1 MPERDFVCIS
11 SVRWDSMR
19 QRMQALMA
27 ELSRCRRVLYVE
39 PPALLELTL
48 FHAPMRAHLA
58 NAMRGIRSTGGLRI
72 FTPVLPSLT
81 QREPFR
87 TLFQRMMRWQI
98 ERAMRMLGLR
108 RHVVWTYFYPGLS
121 LQALPRGD
129 IAYDC
134 VDDPALHRMFA
145 GRRTRTSKALGEEVL
160 LARRARSVFA
170 TARRLANRLSVVN
183 PNVHLLPNAAEPGA
197 FSCSAPEP
205 DDLRGVPRPIAGYV
219 GSIAPWLDMALL
231 EKAARLLPRVS
242 FVLVGPILLGAEVSR
257 LRAQPNVRFLGPKPH
272 SVVPS
277 YVQAFDVCLIPFLL
291 NEITLS
297 VNPIKFWEYLSAGK
311 PVVATP
317 LPELEPF
324 SSVADLTADAASF
337 AQAIEHRASNPDAG
351 RAERLQVA
359 SQNTWRHRVET
370 LLSIIEQ
377 TP

>member
-1 MPERDFVCIS
+1 
-11 SVRWDSMR
+11 MR

-58 NAMRGIRSTGGLRI
+58 NAMRGIRSTGGLHI
-72 FTPVLPSLT
+72 FTPLLPSLT

-98 ERAMRMLGLR
+98 ERAIRTLGLH

-134 VDDPALHRMFA
+134 VDDPALHQMFA
-145 GRRTRTSKALGEEVL
+145 GRRTRSSKALGEERLLTQQARWVL
-160 LARRARSVFA
+160 A
-170 TARRLANRLSVVN
+170 TARRLADRLSLFN

-257 LRAQPNVRFLGPKPH
+257 LRAQPNVHLLGARPH

-311 PVVATP
+311 HVVATP

-324 SSVADLTADAASF
+324 SSVADLTADAALF
-337 AQAIEHRASNPDAG
+337 VQAIEHRASNPDTG

-370 LLSIIEQ
+370 LLRVIEQ